1 MLPHHFVLFAS
12 ASRCHSNF
20 QPTDGTVADLNNVPL
35 REIQITVQVAPFE
48 KISHHFNSHSTKSE
62 ER

>member
-20 QPTDGTVADLNNVPL
+20 EPTDGTVADLNNVPL
-35 REIQITVQVAPFE
+35 PEIQITVQVAPFE
-48 KISHHFNSHSTKSE
+48 KISHHLNSH
-62 ER
+62 